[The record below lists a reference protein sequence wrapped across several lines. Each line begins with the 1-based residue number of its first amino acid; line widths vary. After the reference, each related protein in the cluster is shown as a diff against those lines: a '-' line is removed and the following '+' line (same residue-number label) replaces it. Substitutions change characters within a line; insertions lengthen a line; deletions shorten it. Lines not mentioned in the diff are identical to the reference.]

1 MDYELEIKLLNYKQI
16 ILNYLLSSSNII
28 KFNNNEKFRVNYKFK
43 PLLLGDWSRI
53 SNCDKTKINL
63 SVILNTKITK
73 NDLFLLVFNELTR
86 KPLCK
91 TDYNKNFNPNLFF
104 LFFDDFYNNGVKFSK
119 NNYGIQFI
127 NEQKYRKE
135 IIKIIEIHSYFVL
148 NNNLFVL
155 LTENKFIEYFIE
167 KSFIQYQIKINQFN
181 YYKYDLT
188 YRYVDLC
195 YIIED
200 KELMLEIN
208 EYHHNLMNDKKREI
222 EILLETGSRIVN
234 YDLNNFFVTS
244 LTIYENMIKSLCKI
258 LFKNNNEM
266 VALKIYLVEINKLD
280 IGFVNIFVDINYKK
294 NSLYL
299 KDLYKLPTLDK
310 FNINIKL
317 NQLIKIA
324 YERNNIDFTRVFT
337 NSKKI
342 LDYDEIIESKS
353 ELILSPFGIKT
364 FLMSIDGIYWTKRND
379 FIAYIDKFEK
389 NYYLAIKKILN
400 DDTEQ
405 ELKKECNILKSY
417 FNLSN
422 FNYKIFFDKYGHDS
436 DNLLHDKLPF
446 IIKSEGDYVNYN
458 YLKLFIG
465 NKENEY
471 NDNYIINY
479 RLLTLEEL
487 KNIYL

>member
-280 IGFVNIFVDINYKK
+280 IGFVNIFVDIN
-294 NSLYL
+294 
-299 KDLYKLPTLDK
+299 
-310 FNINIKL
+310 IKL

-436 DNLLHDKLPF
+436 DNLLHDKLP
-446 IIKSEGDYVNYN
+446 
-458 YLKLFIG
+458 
-465 NKENEY
+465 
-471 NDNYIINY
+471 YIINY